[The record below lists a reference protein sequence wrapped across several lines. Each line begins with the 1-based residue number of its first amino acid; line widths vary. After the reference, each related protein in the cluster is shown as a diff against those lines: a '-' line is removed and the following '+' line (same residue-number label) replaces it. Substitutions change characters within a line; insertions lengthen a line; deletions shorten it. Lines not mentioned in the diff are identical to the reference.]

1 MKDKFIP
8 KKWIGLGFGLIVSL
22 LILGCSDDDHAINP
36 ERGIESVEIFTG
48 QSLIKVG
55 ETIQFFVI
63 VSPENLNE
71 TNLFWSTTNPEIAK
85 VDQSGKV
92 RALKSG
98 SVYITVVSQSDL
110 SVSDIIE
117 LNIVN
122 Q

>member
-1 MKDKFIP
+1 MNIKGIKLCFC
-8 KKWIGLGFGLIVSL
+8 LLLAFGSL
-22 LILGCSDDDHAINP
+22 SCSNNDQDVI
-36 ERGIESVEIFTG
+36 EKLSIESVEIFVG
-48 QSLIKVG
+48 QNAMKVG
-55 ETIQFFVI
+55 ESVQLFAMI
-63 VSPENLNE
+63 SPEISNDA
-71 TNLFWSTTNPEIAK
+71 NLFWSTTNPEIAL

>member
-8 KKWIGLGFGLIVSL
+8 KKWIGLGFGLIASL
-22 LILGCSDDDHAINP
+22 LILGCSDENQAINS
-36 ERGIESVEIFTG
+36 EIGIESVEIFTG
-48 QSLIKVG
+48 QSQIEVG

-63 VSPENLNE
+63 ISPENSNDA
-71 TNLFWSTTNPEIAK
+71 NLFWSSTNPEIAK

-122 Q
+122 R